1 MPDMSEMSASEK
13 VSAGDEVLTAM
24 STS

>member
-1 MPDMSEMSASEK
+1 MPDMIEMSASEK